1 MFLML
6 NSLDER
12 IKDIKEH
19 PKYLLVLNNI
29 SRIGENYNPEDI
41 KRDNINMSPEA
52 LDTIEFI
59 R

>member
-29 SRIGENYNPEDI
+29 SRFGENYNPEDI
-41 KRDNINMSPEA
+41 KRDNISMSLEA
-52 LDTIEFI
+52 LETI
-59 R
+59 